1 MGVSFW
7 GASPLCEFGNLRR
20 SVYQMIRS
28 DRENTR
34 RKQLRFGRPV
44 VGRKLEP
51 RPARLRTE
59 TSYKAGATRRV
70 SQSSPSRSQAVAQVN
85 DELVQGQLTFLSGE
99 ICTDGMRVIVA
110 PASKACLKTGN
121 ELEKASSGGAEVS
134 RSRSSDLSYTT
145 GTAKD

>member
-1 MGVSFW
+1 MV
-7 GASPLCEFGNLRR
+7 NLRLTKHEVKATAR
-20 SVYQMIRS
+20 
-28 DRENTR
+28 
-34 RKQLRFGRPV
+34 GRPS

-70 SQSSPSRSQAVAQVN
+70 TQASQSRSQTVAQVN
-85 DELVQGQLTFLSGE
+85 GELVQGQFTFLSGE

-121 ELEKASSGGAEVS
+121 AAAKVTAGGAEVS
-134 RSRSSDLSYTT
+134 RGRSSDPSHATED
-145 GTAKD
+145 AKD